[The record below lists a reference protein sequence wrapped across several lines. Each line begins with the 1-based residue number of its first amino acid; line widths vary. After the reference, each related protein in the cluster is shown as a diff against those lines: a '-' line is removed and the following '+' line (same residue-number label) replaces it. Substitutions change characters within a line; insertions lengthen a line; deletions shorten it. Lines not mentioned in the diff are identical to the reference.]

1 MSKEIDYQRVYESCV
16 ESVRKYMKNSG
27 LSTMVLG
34 ISGGIDSTVCAA
46 ICNEVVKR
54 EPTLKFIGV
63 SLPCSTNGD
72 CEVSTAQ
79 KVGKAFVPEFWER
92 NIQHEFEVLRDC
104 CGEKYE
110 PNPLANGNIKARIR
124 MIYLRD
130 LAGKNKGLVV
140 DTDQLSENA
149 LGFFTVAG
157 AVGDISPI
165 FNLWKHEVYELAK
178 WILENKAESDIQKE
192 ALRDSIGLTPT
203 DGNGVQAG
211 GDLAQIAPSLKS
223 YYELDE
229 ILMAY
234 FDYKK
239 KPTEANLFVFQ
250 SMSDKYGEETVTRI
264 IDRHKK
270 SQFKRDP
277 SPVHLEIDIDRGE
290 PTEKEMKS
298 HIKDLR
304 GVVGTEVDVE
314 PEVP

>member
-1 MSKEIDYQRVYESCV
+1 MSSIDYQRVYESCV
-16 ESVRKYMKNSG
+16 EATRKYMKDSG
-27 LSTMVLG
+27 LTTMVLG

-46 ICNEVVKR
+46 ICLEVIKR
-54 EPTLKFIGV
+54 EPSLKFIGV
-63 SLPCSTNGD
+63 SLPCSTNEF
-72 CEVSTAQ
+72 CEVTTAA

-104 CGEKYE
+104 CSEKYPE
-110 PNPLANGNIKARIR
+110 NPLANGNIKARIR
-124 MIYLRD
+124 NIYLRD

-157 AVGDISPI
+157 DVGDLSPI
-165 FNLWKHEVYELAK
+165 FNLWKHEVYDLAK
-178 WILENKAESDIQKE
+178 WILENKAETEIQKE

-203 DGNGVQAG
+203 DGNGVKAG
-211 GDLAQIAPSLKS
+211 GDLAQIAPTLKS
-223 YYELDE
+223 YAELDE

-234 FDYKK
+234 FAYKK
-239 KPTEANLFVFQ
+239 KPTEANLFEFQ
-250 SMSDKYGEETVTRI
+250 RMSDKYGEETVSRI

-304 GVVGTEVDVE
+304 GESKEIEVE

>member
-1 MSKEIDYQRVYESCV
+1 MSNIDYQRVYESCV
-16 ESVRKYMKNSG
+16 EATRKYMKNSG

-46 ICNEVVKR
+46 ICLEVVKR

-63 SLPCSTNGD
+63 SLPCSTNEA
-72 CEVSTAQ
+72 CEVTTAQ
-79 KVGKAFVPEFWER
+79 KVGEAFVPEFWER

-130 LAGKNKGLVV
+130 LAGKNRGLVV
-140 DTDQLSENA
+140 DTDQKSENA

-157 AVGDISPI
+157 DVGDISPI
-165 FNLWKHEVYELAK
+165 FYLWKHEVYELAQ

-192 ALRDSIGLTPT
+192 ALQDSIGLTPT
-203 DGNGVQAG
+203 DGNGVQTG

-223 YYELDE
+223 YTELDE

-234 FDYKK
+234 EKYKL
-239 KPTEANLFVFQ
+239 KPTEANLFEFQ
-250 SMSDKYGEETVTRI
+250 KMSDKYGEETVTRI
-264 IDRHKK
+264 IDRHKRT
-270 SQFKRDP
+270 QFKRDP

-290 PTEKEMKS
+290 PSEGEINS
-298 HIKDLR
+298 HVRQNIKDLR
-304 GVVGTEVDVE
+304 EA
-314 PEVP
+314 

>member
-1 MSKEIDYQRVYESCV
+1 MSNIDYQRVYESSV
-16 ESVRKYMKNSG
+16 EATRKYMKNSG

-46 ICNEVVKR
+46 ICSEVVKR

-63 SLPCSTNGD
+63 SLPCSTNEA
-72 CEVSTAQ
+72 CEVTTAQ
-79 KVGKAFVPEFWER
+79 KVGEAFVPEFWER

-130 LAGKNKGLVV
+130 LAGKNRGLVI
-140 DTDQLSENA
+140 DSDQKSENA

-157 AVGDISPI
+157 DVGDISPI
-165 FNLWKHEVYELAK
+165 FYLWKHEVYELAQ

-192 ALRDSIGLTPT
+192 ALQDSIGLTPT

-223 YYELDE
+223 YTELDE

-234 FDYKK
+234 EKYKL
-239 KPTEANLFVFQ
+239 KPTEANLFEFQ
-250 SMSDKYGEETVTRI
+250 KMSDKYGEKTVSRI

-290 PTEKEMKS
+290 PSEGEINS
-298 HIKDLR
+298 HVRQNIKDLR
-304 GVVGTEVDVE
+304 EA
-314 PEVP
+314 